1 MILSSSETWCHV
13 SPSSG
18 SGNGKLTVTFD
29 ENTTGED
36 RTAVITVKSTV
47 AGVPSKTIT
56 VVQRKQG
63 TVVKRLTARPS
74 SLSFESDSSGQTQT
88 ITVQS
93 NVTWTA
99 VSTATNVCTVSP
111 SSGTGDGT
119 ITITSKGNT
128 STTED
133 ITSAIHISADGVSSV
148 NINVTVKKK
157 YVEPESVVV
166 SPSALSKDYT
176 AGSQVFTVT
185 SNVAW
190 TAVSDSA
197 WCTISDVTSTSFK
210 ATWSQNDSDTRTA
223 HITVTGTEKTVTVNV
238 SQAKKDEPQPTGD
251 IVFVIQNSCGKEAR
265 LSGKIILNLSRNP
278 DNWSGSTQANANMH
292 GPQVSGSF
300 AYNDIIIPSGSSYT
314 ATISTIDNVYPDYA
328 GTNFT
333 DGTWYFM
340 NADNGPYGHTVFLY
354 SRIWQVSKSESSGS
368 NHMYVIT
375 PLQNTILK
383 KGQTYYFNITWFNPE
398 ASLSPSTTT
407 DSGTAAKY
415 YILEYGKRTWP

>member
-1 MILSSSETWCHV
+1 MGSMILSSSETWCHV

-74 SLSFESDSSGQTQT
+74 SLTFESDSSGQTQT

-119 ITITSKGNT
+119 ITVTSKGNT

-190 TAVSDSA
+190 TTVSDSA

-210 ATWSQNDSDTRTA
+210 ATWPQNDSDTRTA
-223 HITVTGTEKTVTVNV
+223 HITVKGIEKTVTVNV
-238 SQAKKDEPQPTGD
+238 SQAKKDEPQPTGN
-251 IVFVIQNSCGKEAR
+251 IVFVLQNNCGKEVR
-265 LSGKIILNLSRNP
+265 LSGRIILNLSRNP
-278 DNWSGSTQANANMH
+278 NNWSGSIQTDASIH
-292 GPQVSGSF
+292 GPQVGTSW
-300 AYNDIIIPSGSSYT
+300 AYNDIIIAPGLSYT
-314 ATISTIDNVYPDYA
+314 ATIPSIDNTY
-328 GTNFT
+328 T
-333 DGTWYFM
+333 DGTWYFI
-340 NADNGPYGHTVFLY
+340 NYDSNEYNHTVFLY
-354 SRIWQVSKSESSGS
+354 SRIWRVSKKETEGS
-368 NHMYVIT
+368 NNMYVIT
-375 PLQNTILK
+375 PLQNTALK
-383 KGQTYYFNITWFNPE
+383 KGQTYTFSITGFNKE
-398 ASLSPSTTT
+398 ASLAPNTTT
-407 DSGTAAKY
+407 DSGTAASY
-415 YILEYGKRTWP
+415 YILEYGKQTWP